1 MNVFML
7 SLFFL
12 QIVLDYNDQKNIPYV
27 REWIESFNED
37 CPRVRSDFYYPYLF
51 FLKKRERNNQV
62 FPVTKLLAQHDPWS
76 AMVCTLRFRD
86 TVKGEDG
93 NQILHLPAVLPK
105 VPGRL
110 YFLFGKPIEMK
121 GMDNV
126 LRDRKSAND
135 VYLHIKSE
143 VENTMSYLKR
153 KREEDPYRSITQR
166 TLYQATWGAS
176 AQVPTFEP

>member
-1 MNVFML
+1 MNVFMH

-51 FLKKRERNNQV
+51 FLKKKKETIKSSPSQNY
-62 FPVTKLLAQHDPWS
+62 LLNTTHGQLWCAHF
-76 AMVCTLRFRD
+76 VCRFRD

-143 VENTMSYLKR
+143 VENTMSYL
-153 KREEDPYRSITQR
+153 
-166 TLYQATWGAS
+166 
-176 AQVPTFEP
+176 